1 MTRSKRR
8 KLERTRNS
16 KVRAVIRG
24 IPLASASAFLAA
36 APVAFA
42 QQANEGALEEVI
54 ITAQKREENLQSV
67 PISVQ
72 AIGTEKLEQLHIEG
86 FDDYVK
92 FLPSVTFQ
100 AGGAGGGASGPGFTR
115 VLMRGVS
122 SDSNLNHSGPLPTV
136 GTYLDEQPIT
146 TIQGALDLHLY
157 DIARVEALAGPQGT
171 LYGASSE
178 AGTVRIITNKPE
190 TDGFKAGYEVQANT
204 IANGDPGGLMQ
215 GFVNVPLSP
224 NAAIR
229 LVAWGEHKGGFIDN
243 VAQTRTFPQFGITI
257 NNDGLVEKNF
267 NDVTTYG
274 GRAALRVDLN
284 DNWTVTPTVM
294 AQKTKANGFFSSN
307 PALGDLKVAHFSPD
321 DSEDQW
327 VDTALTIEGKISN
340 FDLTYSGAF
349 LKRDDSTRT
358 DYSDYSLAYDISIP
372 SYTDPI
378 VDNSGNHINPTQ
390 WILAKDRYQKISQEL
405 RLASPKEWRLR
416 FVAGVFYQR
425 QQHGIEQRY
434 VIQNLAD
441 SLDVTGWPNTW
452 WLTEQVRVDRDQA
465 VFGEATF
472 DVTSNLALTA
482 GIRHFKYD
490 NTLAGFRG
498 FGLNNPLS
506 AIAGVGETDCSPGD
520 FHGAPCTSFDKR
532 TSAAGNTPKFTA
544 TYRFDESRLVYATYS
559 KGFRPGG
566 INRVGDLP
574 PYGAD
579 FLKNYEI
586 GWKTSW
592 AGNRLRFNGAFF
604 REDWQDFQFAFLGNF
619 SLTQIA
625 NAGAA
630 RVKGFESEVA
640 WAVNG
645 ALTLSAGLTLL
656 DPEITENY
664 CGAIDLDTGAAIT
677 DCSDP
682 RVKDGITLAPKGTQ
696 LPATSKVKGNIVA
709 RYTFPLGGFDG
720 HAQAAYVFQ
729 SAQWADLRIV
739 QRNDLGQQPAY
750 GTGDLSFG
758 LGKGSYAWELF
769 VSNVF
774 DKRADGYRFTQCGS
788 CSIVANYVAPIQPRT
803 IGVTFNQ
810 KF

>member
-8 KLERTRNS
+8 KLERAQKS
-16 KVRAVIRG
+16 KVHAALRG
-24 IPLASASAFLAA
+24 IPLVSASAFLAA

-42 QQANEGALEEVI
+42 QQTDDAALAEVI
-54 ITAQKREENLQSV
+54 VTAQKREENIQSV
-67 PISVQ
+67 PLSVQ
-72 AIGTEKLEQLHIEG
+72 AIGTERLDQLHIES

-100 AGGAGGGASGPGFTR
+100 AGGAGGGPNGPGFSR

-122 SDSNLNHSGPLPTV
+122 SDSNQNHSGPLPTV

-178 AGTVRIITNKPE
+178 AGTVRIITNKPDP
-190 TDGFKAGYEVQANT
+190 DGFKAGYEITANRV
-204 IANGDPGGLMQ
+204 AHGDPGGLLQ

-229 LVAWGEHKGGFIDN
+229 LVAWGEQKGGYIDN
-243 VAQTRTFPQFGITI
+243 VRQIRTFPQYGISI
-257 NNDGLVEKNF
+257 NNAHLAERNF

-274 GRAALRVDLN
+274 ARAALRVDLN
-284 DNWTVTPTVM
+284 DNWTITPTVM
-294 AQKTKANGFFSSN
+294 GQKTKASGFFSANTS
-307 PALGDLKVAHFSPD
+307 LGDLEVAHYSPD

-327 VDTALTIEGKISN
+327 TNAALTIEGAISN
-340 FDLTYSGAF
+340 FDLTYAGAF
-349 LKRDDSTRT
+349 LKRDDSART

-390 WILAKDRYQKISQEL
+390 WILAKDRYQKVSHEL
-405 RLASPKEWRLR
+405 RLASPKDWRLR
-416 FVAGVFYQR
+416 FVAGLFYQR
-425 QQHGIEQRY
+425 QQHGIEQAY
-434 VIQNLAD
+434 AIQNLAT
-441 SLDVTGWPNTW
+441 SLWVTGWPNTW

-472 DVTSNLALTA
+472 DVTQRFSLTA
-482 GIRHFKYD
+482 GLRHFKYD

-498 FGLNNPLS
+498 FGIDNPLG
-506 AIAGVGETDCSPGD
+506 AGSGLGEAGDCVPGD
-520 FHGAPCTSFDKR
+520 FHGAPCTSFSKR
-532 TSAAGNTPKFTA
+532 TSDSGNTPKYTA
-544 TYRFDESRLVYATYS
+544 TFRFDDSKLVYATYS

-579 FLKNYEI
+579 FLKNYEV
-586 GWKTSW
+586 GLKTTW
-592 AGNRLRFNGAFF
+592 AGNRFRMNAAFF
-604 REDWQDFQFAFLGNF
+604 WEDWQDFQFAFLGAN
-619 SLTQIA
+619 SLTRIA

-630 RVKGFESEVA
+630 RVKGFESELA

-645 ALTLSAGLTLL
+645 SLTLSAGLTLL
-656 DPEITENY
+656 TPELIENY
-664 CGAIDLDTGAAIT
+664 CGEIDANGVAIT
-677 DCSDP
+677 DCDEP
-682 RVKDGITLAPKGTQ
+682 LAPKGTQ
-696 LPATSKVKGNIVA
+696 LPATSKVKGNFVA
-709 RYTFPLGGFDG
+709 RYTFPLAGFNA
-720 HAQAAYVFQ
+720 HAQAAYIFQ
-729 SAQWADLRIV
+729 SEQWADLRIQ
-739 QRNDLGQQPAY
+739 QRQDLGQQRAY
-750 GTGDLSFG
+750 GMADVTFG
-758 LGKGSYAWELF
+758 ISEDKSSWELF
-769 VSNVF
+769 VTNLF
-774 DKRADGYRFTQCGS
+774 DSRADGYRFTQCNS
-788 CSIVANYVAPIQPRT
+788 CSIVANYAAPIQPRT
-803 IGVTFNQ
+803 VGLTYSR

>member
-8 KLERTRNS
+8 KLERARNS
-16 KVRAVIRG
+16 PVPTALRR
-24 IPLASASAFLAA
+24 IPLVSATALLAG

-42 QQANEGALEEVI
+42 QQGDDGALAEVI
-54 ITAQKREENLQSV
+54 VTAQKRTENIQNV

-72 AIGTEKLEQLHIEG
+72 AIGTERLEQLQIQG

-100 AGGAGGGASGPGFTR
+100 AGGAGGGPNGPGFSR
-115 VLMRGVS
+115 VLIRGIS

-178 AGTVRIITNKPE
+178 AGTVRIITNKP
-190 TDGFKAGYEVQANT
+190 DPDKFAAGWEAQGNR
-204 IANGDPGGLMQ
+204 IAHGDPGGVLQ
-215 GFVNVPLSP
+215 GFVNVPLSA

-229 LVAWGEHKGGFIDN
+229 LVAWGEHKGGYIDN
-243 VAQTRTFPQFGITI
+243 IRQIRTFPQFGITI
-257 NNDGLVEKNF
+257 NNASLAERNF

-274 GRAALRVDLN
+274 ARAALRVDLN
-284 DNWTVTPTVM
+284 DNWTITPTLM
-294 AQKTKANGFFSSN
+294 GQKTKASGFFSSN
-307 PALGDLKVAHFSPD
+307 PALGDLNVAHYSPD

-327 VDTALTIEGKISN
+327 GDAALTIEGRISN
-340 FDLTYSGAF
+340 FDLTYAGAF
-349 LKRDDSTRT
+349 LKRHDSART

-378 VDNSGNHINPTQ
+378 VDNSGNHINPTE

-405 RLASPKEWRLR
+405 RIASPTEWRLR
-416 FVAGVFYQR
+416 FVAGLFYQR

-441 SLDVTGWPNTW
+441 SLWVTGWPNTW

-465 VFGEATF
+465 AFGEATF
-472 DVTSNLALTA
+472 DVTGWLALTA
-482 GIRHFKYD
+482 GVRHFKYD

-498 FGLNNPLS
+498 FGITNPLGIGS
-506 AIAGVGETDCSPGD
+506 GLGEAGDCLPVE
-520 FHGAPCTSFDKR
+520 FHGAPCTSFSKR
-532 TSAAGNTPKFTA
+532 TSDTGNTPKFTA
-544 TYRFDESRLVYATYS
+544 TVRFSDNKLMYATYS

-592 AGNRLRFNGAFF
+592 NGNRLRLNAAFF
-604 REDWQDFQFAFLGNF
+604 WMDWKDFQFAFLGAN
-619 SLTQIA
+619 SLTRIA

-630 RVKGFESEVA
+630 RVKGFESELA
-640 WAVNG
+640 WAVNSS
-645 ALTLSAGLTLL
+645 LTLSAGYTMLN
-656 DPEITENY
+656 PELTENY
-664 CGAIDLDTGAAIT
+664 CGEIDENGAAIT
-677 DCSDP
+677 DCDAP
-682 RVKDGITLAPKGTQ
+682 LAPKGTQ
-696 LPATSKVKGNIVA
+696 LPATSKIKGNLVA
-709 RYTFPLGGFDG
+709 RYTFPLGGFNG
-720 HAQAAYVFQ
+720 HAQAAYIFQ
-729 SAQWADLRIV
+729 SAQWADLRIQ
-739 QRNDLGQQPAY
+739 QRMDLGRQGGY
-750 GTGDLSFG
+750 GLADFTFG
-758 LGKGSYAWELF
+758 IGEKNYMWELF
-769 VSNVF
+769 VTNAF
-774 DKRADGYRFTQCGS
+774 DKRADGYRFTQCNS
-788 CSIVANYVAPIQPRT
+788 CSIVANYVAPVQPRMVGLT
-803 IGVTFNQ
+803 YSQ

>member
-8 KLERTRNS
+8 KLERSQKSR
-16 KVRAVIRG
+16 VRAALRG
-24 IPLASASAFLAA
+24 IPLVSASALLAGT
-36 APVAFA
+36 PVAFA
-42 QQANEGALEEVI
+42 QQADEGTLAEVI
-54 ITAQKREENLQSV
+54 VTAQKREENIQNV

-72 AIGTEKLEQLHIEG
+72 AIGTEKLEQLNIQG

-100 AGGAGGGASGPGFTR
+100 AGGAGGGPSGPGFSR

-146 TIQGALDLHLY
+146 TIQGALDMHLY

-178 AGTVRIITNKPE
+178 AGTVRIITNKPDP
-190 TDGFKAGYEVQANT
+190 DGFKAGYEIQGNR
-204 IANGDPGGLMQ
+204 IDHGGPGGLMQ

-224 NAAIR
+224 SAAIR
-229 LVAWGEHKGGFIDN
+229 LVAWGEHKAGFIDN
-243 VAQTRTFPQFGITI
+243 IPQIRTFPQFGITI
-257 NNDGLVEKNF
+257 NNATLAEKNF
-267 NDVTTYG
+267 NDSTTYG

-284 DNWTVTPTVM
+284 DNWTITPTLM
-294 AQKTKANGFFSSN
+294 AQKTRAQGFSAAN
-307 PALGDLKVAHFSPD
+307 PALGDLKVAHYSPD
-321 DSEDQW
+321 DAEDQW
-327 VDTALTIEGKISN
+327 VDAALTLEGKISN
-340 FDLTYSGAF
+340 FDLTYAGAF

-405 RLASPKEWRLR
+405 RIASPKEWRLR
-416 FVAGVFYQR
+416 FVAGLFYQR

-441 SLDVTGWPNTW
+441 SLWVTGWPDTW

-465 VFGEATF
+465 AFGEATF
-472 DVTSNLALTA
+472 DVTDSLSLTA
-482 GIRHFKYD
+482 GIRHFKFD
-490 NTLAGFRG
+490 NNLAGFRG
-498 FGLNNPLS
+498 FGLNNPLGIGS
-506 AIAGVGETDCSPGD
+506 GLGEAGDCVAGD
-520 FHGAPCTSFDKR
+520 FHGAPCSSFSKR
-532 TSAAGNTPKFTA
+532 TSDSGNTPKFTA
-544 TYRFDESRLVYATYS
+544 TYRLDESKLVYATYS

-592 AGNRLRFNGAFF
+592 NGNRLRFNGAFF
-604 REDWQDFQFAFLGNF
+604 REDWQDFQFAFLGAN
-619 SLTQIA
+619 SLTRIA

-630 RVKGFESEVA
+630 RIKGFESELA

-645 ALTLSAGLTLL
+645 SLTLSAGLTLL
-656 DPEITENY
+656 NPEITENY
-664 CGAIDLDTGAAIT
+664 CGEIDANGGAIT
-677 DCSDP
+677 DCADP
-682 RVKDGITLAPKGTQ
+682 QAPKGTQ
-696 LPATSKVKGNIVA
+696 LPATSKAKGNVVA

-720 HAQAAYVFQ
+720 HAQLAYIYQ
-729 SAQWADLRIV
+729 SAQWADLRIQ
-739 QRNDLGQQPAY
+739 QRTDLGQQPAY
-750 GTGDLSFG
+750 GVADISFG
-758 LGKGSYAWELF
+758 LGEKNYSWEF
-769 VSNVF
+769 FISNLF
-774 DKRADGYRFTQCGS
+774 DKKADGYRFTQCNS
-788 CSIVANYVAPIQPRT
+788 CSIVANYVAPIQPA
-803 IGVTFNQ
+803 TFGITYNQ

>member
-8 KLERTRNS
+8 KLERATNP
-16 KVRAVIRG
+16 KVRAAIRG
-24 IPLASASAFLAA
+24 IPFASASALLAG

-42 QQANEGALEEVI
+42 QQANEGALQEVI

-72 AIGTEKLEQLHIEG
+72 AIGTDRLEQLHIQG

-100 AGGAGGGASGPGFTR
+100 AGGAGGGPNGPGFSR
-115 VLMRGVS
+115 VLIRGIS

-178 AGTVRIITNKPE
+178 AGTVRIITNKPDP
-190 TDGFKAGYEVQANT
+190 DGFKAGYEIQGNT
-204 IANGDPGGLMQ
+204 IAHGDPGGVMQ

-229 LVAWGEHKGGFIDN
+229 LVAWGEHKGGYIDN
-243 VAQTRTFPQFGITI
+243 IRATRTFPQFGITI
-257 NNDGLVEKNF
+257 NNDSLVEKNF

-274 GRAALRVDLN
+274 ARAALRVDLN
-284 DNWTVTPTVM
+284 DNWTITPTLM
-294 AQKTKANGFFSSN
+294 GQKTKANGFFSSN
-307 PALGDLKVAHFSPD
+307 PELGELKVAHFSPD

-327 VDTALTIEGKISN
+327 VDAALTLEGKVSN
-340 FDLTYSGAF
+340 FDVIYAGAF
-349 LKRDDSTRT
+349 LKRDDSART

-390 WILAKDRYQKISQEL
+390 WILAKDRYQKVSHEVRIATPQD
-405 RLASPKEWRLR
+405 WRFR
-416 FVAGVFYQR
+416 AVAGVFYQR
-425 QQHGIEQRY
+425 QQHGIEQAY
-434 VIQNLAD
+434 TIQNLAN
-441 SLDVTGWPNTW
+441 SLWVTGWPNTW
-452 WLTEQVRVDRDQA
+452 WLTEQVRVDRDKA
-465 VFGEATF
+465 AFIEGTV
-472 DVTSNLALTA
+472 DVTDYFSLTA

-490 NTLAGFRG
+490 NTLEGFRG
-498 FGLNNPLS
+498 FGIDNPLS
-506 AIAGVGETDCSPGD
+506 AGSGLGEAGVCEPVE
-520 FHGAPCTSFDKR
+520 FHGAPCTSFSKR
-532 TSAAGNTPKFTA
+532 TSDSGNTPKFTA
-544 TYRFDESRLVYATYS
+544 TVRFDESRLVYATYS

-592 AGNRLRFNGAFF
+592 AGNRFRLNGAFF
-604 REDWQDFQFAFLGNF
+604 WEDWQDFQFAFLGAN
-619 SLTQIA
+619 SLTRIA

-630 RVKGFESEVA
+630 RVKGFETEMA
-640 WAVNG
+640 LAVNG
-645 ALTLSAGLTLL
+645 SLTISAGLTLL
-656 DPEITENY
+656 NPEITENY
-664 CGAIDLDTGAAIT
+664 CGEIDANGAAIT
-677 DCSDP
+677 DCAEP
-682 RVKDGITLAPKGTQ
+682 QAPKGTQ
-696 LPATSKVKGNIVA
+696 LPATSKVKGNVVA
-709 RYTFPLGGFDG
+709 RYAFPLGAFEG
-720 HAQAAYVFQ
+720 HAQAAYMFQ
-729 SAQWADLRIV
+729 SAQWADLRIQ
-739 QRNDLGQQPAY
+739 QRTDLGKQRAY
-750 GTGDLSFG
+750 GAADLTFG
-758 LGKGSYAWELF
+758 LNKGNYAWELF
-769 VSNVF
+769 VTNAF
-774 DKRADGYRFTQCGS
+774 DKRADGYRFTQCNS

-803 IGVTFNQ
+803 VGVTFNQ

>member
-8 KLERTRNS
+8 KLERTR
-16 KVRAVIRG
+16 KPRIHATLRA
-24 IPLASASAFLAA
+24 IPLASATAFLAG

-42 QQANEGALEEVI
+42 QQAEEGVLEEVI
-54 ITAQKREENLQSV
+54 VTAQKREENVQNV

-72 AIGTEKLEQLHIEG
+72 AIGTEKLEQLHIQG

-100 AGGAGGGASGPGFTR
+100 AGGAGGGPNGPGFSR
-115 VLMRGVS
+115 VLMRGIS

-178 AGTVRIITNKPE
+178 AGTVRIITNKP
-190 TDGFKAGYEVQANT
+190 DPSGFKAGVEVTGNRVDH
-204 IANGDPGGLMQ
+204 GGPGGVAQ

-229 LVAWGEHKGGFIDN
+229 LVAWGEHKAGYIDN
-243 VAQTRTFPQFGITI
+243 VNQVRTFPQFGISI
-257 NNDGLVEKNF
+257 NNATLAERNF

-274 GRAALRVDLN
+274 ARAALRVDLN
-284 DNWTVTPTVM
+284 ENWTITPLLM

-307 PALGDLKVAHFSPD
+307 PALGDLEVAHYSPD
-321 DSEDQW
+321 DSEDRW
-327 VDTALTIEGKISN
+327 TDAALTIEGKISN
-340 FDLTYSGAF
+340 FDVIYSGAF
-349 LKRDDSTRT
+349 LKRDDSART

-405 RLASPKEWRLR
+405 RIATPKDWRFR
-416 FVAGVFYQR
+416 AVAGVFYQR
-425 QQHGIEQRY
+425 QQHGIEQAY
-434 VIQNLAD
+434 AIQNLAT
-441 SLDVTGWPNTW
+441 SLWVTGWPNTW

-465 VFGEATF
+465 AFIEGTV
-472 DVTSNLALTA
+472 DVTSRFSLTA

-498 FGLNNPLS
+498 FGIDNPLGIGS
-506 AIAGVGETDCSPGD
+506 GLGEAGDCLPGD
-520 FHGAPCTSFDKR
+520 FHGAPCTSFSKR
-532 TSAAGNTPKFTA
+532 TSDTGNTPKYTA
-544 TYRFDESRLVYATYS
+544 TFRFSDTKLIYATYS

-579 FLKNYEI
+579 FLKNYEL
-586 GWKTSW
+586 GLKTTW
-592 AGNRLRFNGAFF
+592 NGNRFRMNAAFF
-604 REDWQDFQFAFLGNF
+604 WEDWQDFQFAFLGAN
-619 SLTQIA
+619 SLTRIA
-625 NAGAA
+625 NAGSA
-630 RVKGFESEVA
+630 RVKGFESELA

-645 ALTLSAGLTLL
+645 SLTLSAGLTLL
-656 DPEITENY
+656 TPELIENY
-664 CGAIDLDTGAAIT
+664 CGEIDANGGAIT
-677 DCSDP
+677 DCDEP
-682 RVKDGITLAPKGTQ
+682 LAPKGTQ
-696 LPATSKVKGNIVA
+696 LPATSKVKGNFVA
-709 RYTFPLGGFDG
+709 RYTFPLAGFDA
-720 HAQAAYVFQ
+720 HTQLAYVFQ
-729 SAQWADLRIV
+729 SEQWADLRIQ
-739 QRNDLGQQPAY
+739 QRQDLGQQEAY
-750 GTGDLSFG
+750 GFADFSFG
-758 LGKGSYAWELF
+758 IAEGNSSWELF
-769 VSNVF
+769 VTNLF
-774 DKRADGYRFTQCGS
+774 DKRADGYRFTQCNS

-803 IGVTFNQ
+803 AGITYSR